1 MKVTVENKK
10 GLNKDVKVFVDKKTM
25 NVYMDE
31 KYEEIKGT
39 VNLKGFRPGK
49 VPREILKRQF
59 GKAVFSEVLDKV
71 LKETS
76 TKALQE
82 NKIKP
87 AGQPKL
93 DLKTYG
99 EDKDLEYI
107 LSVTELPKVELKSI
121 ENIKFDEYT
130 VKIDQKETDKRI
142 NDIAKNQ
149 PNFKEAPETTKA
161 KKGDLVVFDYN
172 ATVDE
177 KTFKGGEGKNTQLT
191 LGKDLFLK
199 GFDEQL
205 IGVKKGDEKI
215 VDATLP
221 ENFPEKEFINKKAKF
236 KCTISAVKI
245 PEDVKI
251 DDQFAKN
258 LGAKDLNDLK
268 SLITKQINDEYKN
281 SLDRLTKNQILKEIE
296 KFKVSEI
303 PENLLEDEI
312 KILSQGMSED
322 DAKKSRKNFEEVAKK
337 RIKVGLVLNE
347 FGEQNQI
354 KVTEQELQ
362 AEVQKQIR
370 MMPGQEK
377 MVMEFYKKNP
387 NALASLRG
395 TVYEE
400 KILNMIK
407 EKAKPNKK
415 EISKDEAEKILKESQ
430 KQQLEQERRQAEINT
445 LQQHNDLLAELDQA
459 EDVNR
464 ATFAFLNR
472 DDDNSVRAFNEAQ
485 TEISDRDIRRI
496 DAQGLYASEQLRLR
510 SVGALRAGRAAER
523 AANLNAMATIFSA
536 SYKATQTG

>member
-76 TKALQE
+76 SKALQE

-142 NDIAKNQ
+142 SDIAKNQ
-149 PNFKEAPETTKA
+149 PNFKEASETTKA

-205 IGVKKGDEKI
+205 IGAKKGDEKI

-236 KCTISAVKI
+236 ICKISAVKI

-337 RIKVGLVLNE
+337 RIKVGLILNE

-362 AEVQKQIR
+362 TEVQKQIR

-407 EKAKPNKK
+407 EKAKANKK

-430 KQQLEQERRQAEINT
+430 KQQLDQE
-445 LQQHNDLLAELDQA
+445 LKDQRKPEKKA
-459 EDVNR
+459 DVKKT
-464 ATFAFLNR
+464 A
-472 DDDNSVRAFNEAQ
+472 DNKTKPKDKKTKSVAKK
-485 TEISDRDIRRI
+485 TKKVS
-496 DAQGLYASEQLRLR
+496 
-510 SVGALRAGRAAER
+510 
-523 AANLNAMATIFSA
+523 
-536 SYKATQTG
+536 KK